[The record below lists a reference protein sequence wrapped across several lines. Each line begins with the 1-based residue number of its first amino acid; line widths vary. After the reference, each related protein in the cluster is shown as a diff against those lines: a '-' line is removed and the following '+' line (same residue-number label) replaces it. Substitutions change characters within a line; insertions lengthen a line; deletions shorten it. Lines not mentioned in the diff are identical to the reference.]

1 MLVETSGADSVHDQ
15 EKLSRFLERAM
26 GDEIVLDG
34 TLAQDTTQARAL
46 WQLRETITEGL
57 AKEGAVRQHAHSNDG
72 ALRGCMPRQM
82 PLERPCSSVASRCVR
97 ISSDRF
103 LVRVSADLA
112 RALCSPGFARAVMR
126 LSGVQV

>member
-72 ALRGCMPRQM
+72 ALWLHCSPILQRQ
-82 PLERPCSSVASRCVR
+82 LDSSVASR
-97 ISSDRF
+97 
-103 LVRVSADLA
+103 A
-112 RALCSPGFARAVMR
+112 
-126 LSGVQV
+126 